1 MQSERTDQKP
11 YKSLCSD
18 LYMDAPNY
26 LAELVCRRK
35 QEKENSGSLPI
46 KFWNHPKYRDLY
58 IREVS
63 QARVLLRTYSSTAII
78 EALSDYRSRFI
89 LSLRN
94 KKLIRV
100 IEEYQKKVPE
110 SKFTESQPIEEAT
123 KIAPLPSKK
132 NILDLL

>member
-1 MQSERTDQKP
+1 V
-11 YKSLCSD
+11 
-18 LYMDAPNY
+18 DAPNY

-46 KFWNHPKYRDLY
+46 KFWNHPKYKTLY

-63 QARVLLRTYSSTAII
+63 QARVLLRTYSSIAII
-78 EALSDYRSRFI
+78 DALNDYRSRFI

-100 IEEYQKKVPE
+100 IEDYQKKIPE
-110 SKFTESQPIEEAT
+110 SQFTESQPVEEV
-123 KIAPLPSKK
+123 KKVAPLPSKK